1 MNALD
6 IFVLIASIAAIAL
19 YGVWHT
25 RNRRDLDSY
34 LKGRDHTPWWVIGI
48 SVMATQA
55 SAITFLSTPG
65 QGYLGGLSFL
75 QVYFGVPIAMII
87 IATFFLPI
95 FHKLHVYTAYE
106 YLENRFDRKTR
117 LFGAGLFLLQRGIGA
132 GLTIYAPA
140 IVLSTAF
147 GWSLQATIVTCG
159 LIATAYTVFGGT
171 DAVTVT
177 QKYQMAVI
185 FLGMA
190 TAAGILLS
198 KLPHGLT
205 FVDAMG
211 VASGFQKLN
220 AVNFSSSLHERYTFW
235 SGLLGGTFLMLS
247 YFGADQSQVQRYISG
262 DSLRESRLGLM
273 FNAVCKIPMQL
284 SILMLGVMMFVFYQ
298 FERPPLFFD
307 SAANQ
312 YLESHRA
319 DPVKG
324 KQLTRYEIEFNQLH
338 DKGRQH
344 LQGWL
349 AAKRR
354 GDESAATTEFVGA
367 AIAQQ
372 EGEKIRLQAAEAVAS
387 ELTPSHVES
396 PQISASI
403 QSTALSLGAAKPRN
417 QAAPQNEANHQNMA
431 VPQSAEVPQKSGGIQ
446 KSVSATSADYVFITF
461 ILRELPHGAIGLL
474 VAAFFAAALSSKA
487 AELNALGTSTTID
500 FYRLLVKRDATDA
513 ECLKASKWFTAFW
526 GVVAVFIAL
535 YAHLAENLIQA
546 VNILGSIFYGV
557 LLALF
562 VVGFFIKRVGGT
574 ALFWAALIAQTLVCV
589 LYFNLT
595 ISYLWYPLIG
605 CVACVLLS
613 LILQMILGSKSKAHG
628 ITVVDGKAAEVA

>member
-1 MNALD
+1 MNGLD
-6 IFVLIASIAAIAL
+6 IFVLIVSICAIAL

-34 LKGRDHTPWWVIGI
+34 LKGSDHTPWWVIGI

-75 QVYFGVPIAMII
+75 QVYFGVPIAMVI
-87 IATFFLPI
+87 IAAFFLPI

-140 IVLSTAF
+140 IVLSTVF
-147 GWSLQATIVTCG
+147 GWSLPLTIVTCG

-185 FLGMA
+185 FLGMT

-198 KLPHGLT
+198 KLPDGLT
-205 FVDAMG
+205 FFDAMN
-211 VASGFQKLN
+211 VAGGFQKLN
-220 AVNFSSSLHERYTFW
+220 AVNLSPSLHERYTVW

-247 YFGADQSQVQRYISG
+247 YFGADQSQVQRYLSG

-307 SAANQ
+307 SAANR
-312 YLESHRA
+312 YLESHRGDA
-319 DPVKG
+319 ARGRQLVGYETEFNILHDQG
-324 KQLTRYEIEFNQLH
+324 KQ
-338 DKGRQH
+338 H
-344 LQGWL
+344 LVSWL

-354 GDESAATTEFVGA
+354 GDETTATAEFVSAAA
-367 AIAQQ
+367 AQQ
-372 EGEKIRLQAAEAVAS
+372 ESEKVRLAAANEMTQLQAQGAGANSSVDTSGATKKS
-387 ELTPSHVES
+387 LSTFVE
-396 PQISASI
+396 
-403 QSTALSLGAAKPRN
+403 KPD
-417 QAAPQNEANHQNMA
+417 
-431 VPQSAEVPQKSGGIQ
+431 SKKS

-487 AELNALGTSTTID
+487 AELNALGTCTTID
-500 FYRLLVKRDATDA
+500 FYRLLIKRDATDA
-513 ECLKASKWFTAFW
+513 ESLVASKLFTAFW
-526 GVVAVFIAL
+526 GVVAIFIAL
-535 YAHLAENLIQA
+535 YAQLSENLIQA

-562 VVGFFIKRVGGT
+562 VVGFFLKRVGGT
-574 ALFWAALIAQTLVCV
+574 ALFWAAVISQTLVFV

-605 CVACVLLS
+605 CGTCVVISLL
-613 LILQMILGSKSKAHG
+613 LQLVFGDNNKSRENAAVHG
-628 ITVVDGKAAEVA
+628 EVVEAA

>member
-1 MNALD
+1 MNTLD
-6 IFVLIASIAAIAL
+6 IFVLIVSIVAIAM

-25 RNRRDLDSY
+25 RNRRDLNSY
-34 LKGRDHTPWWVIGI
+34 LKGSDHTPWWVIGI

-75 QVYFGVPIAMII
+75 QVYFGVPVAMII
-87 IATFFLPI
+87 IALFFLPI

-106 YLENRFDRKTR
+106 YLEKRFDRKTR

-132 GLTIYAPA
+132 GFTIYAPA
-140 IVLSTAF
+140 IVLSTVF
-147 GWSLQATIVTCG
+147 GWSLPLTIVACG

-185 FLGMA
+185 FLGMT

-198 KLPHGLT
+198 KLPAGLT
-205 FVDAMG
+205 FMDAMN
-211 VASGFQKLN
+211 VAGGFQKLN
-220 AVNFSSSLHERYTFW
+220 AVNFSTSLHERYTFW

-247 YFGADQSQVQRYISG
+247 YFGADQSQVQRYLSG

-284 SILMLGVMMFVFYQ
+284 SILMLGVLMFVFYQ

-307 SAANQ
+307 SAANR
-312 YLESHRA
+312 YLESQRA
-319 DPVKG
+319 DGSEG
-324 KQLTRYEIEFNQLH
+324 KQLLAYEKEFNKSHELG
-338 DKGRQH
+338 KQH
-344 LQGWL
+344 LESWL

-354 GDESAATTEFVGA
+354 GDENVATAEFVSAAV
-367 AIAQQ
+367 AQQ
-372 EGEKIRLQAAEAVAS
+372 EGEKIRLKAAEEWTHESTPQESVKPGKAV
-387 ELTPSHVES
+387 
-396 PQISASI
+396 
-403 QSTALSLGAAKPRN
+403 TAN
-417 QAAPQNEANHQNMA
+417 
-431 VPQSAEVPQKSGGIQ
+431 
-446 KSVSATSADYVFITF
+446 SADYVFITF

-487 AELNALGTSTTID
+487 AELNALGTCTTID
-500 FYRLLVKRDATDA
+500 FYRLLIKRDATDA
-513 ECLKASKWFTAFW
+513 ECLFASKCFTAFW
-526 GVVAVFIAL
+526 GVIAVFIAL
-535 YAHLAENLIQA
+535 YAHLSENLIQA

-562 VVGFFIKRVGGT
+562 VVGFFLKRVGGT
-574 ALFWAALIAQTLVCV
+574 ALFWSALISQTLVFV
-589 LYFNLT
+589 LYFSLS

-605 CVACVLLS
+605 CTACVLFS
-613 LILQMILGSKSKAHG
+613 LFLQVFFGRNDKNPVGASLESE
-628 ITVVDGKAAEVA
+628 VVEAA